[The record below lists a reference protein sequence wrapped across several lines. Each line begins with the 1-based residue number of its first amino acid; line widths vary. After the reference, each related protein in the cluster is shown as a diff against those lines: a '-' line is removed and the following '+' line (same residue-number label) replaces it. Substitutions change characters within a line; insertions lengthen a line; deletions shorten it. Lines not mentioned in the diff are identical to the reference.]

1 MAAADATEPRTE
13 DPMPPCDHRAFSLP
27 DDVHYLNASFM
38 SPLPRVVQEAGRSGL
53 GRESAPTDLGAEDF
67 FADSDR
73 VRAAFA
79 ALIGDGDPSRVALVP
94 AVSYGAAVVARNMEL
109 QPGRTVVVAGGQF
122 PSHVYPW
129 RALAA
134 RSGAEVLTVE
144 RPRTDGRTGGRRST
158 AAAWSERI
166 LDAIDGRTALVAL
179 PHAHWSD
186 GTLFDLEAAGE
197 RARDVGAALVVDG
210 TQTIGA
216 HPFDVAAIRP
226 DAVLCSG
233 YKWLLGPY
241 GSGVAWLGP
250 RFDAARPL
258 EESWMGREGSE
269 DFAGLVAYRDEYRAD
284 ASRLDAGGHASF
296 ILTPMLAAA
305 LELLLEWGSGIVA
318 ERCAGLT
325 ARIAEGASALGCDV
339 EEDAGRCVNIVGL
352 GLPPSWD
359 ADRLQERLASAR
371 VHVSRR
377 GEALRVSPHVYNDQD
392 DVEALIGALEA
403 EATAA

>member
-1 MAAADATEPRTE
+1 
-13 DPMPPCDHRAFSLP
+13 MPPCDSSAFSLP
-27 DDVHYLNASFM
+27 DELHYLNASFM
-38 SPLPRVVQEAGRSGL
+38 SPLPRVVQEAGRRGL
-53 GRESAPTDLGAEDF
+53 GRESVPTDLGAEDF
-67 FADSDR
+67 FDDSDR

-79 ALIGDGDPSRVALVP
+79 ALIGADDASRVALVP
-94 AVSYGAAVVARNMEL
+94 AVSYGAALVARNTEL
-109 QPGRTVVVAGGQF
+109 EPGQTVVVAGGQF

-129 RALAA
+129 RALAG
-134 RSGAEVLTVE
+134 RSRGEVLTVDP
-144 RPRTDGRTGGRRST
+144 PRAAPPAAGRRSS
-158 AAAWSERI
+158 AGAWSGRI
-166 LDAIDGRTALVAL
+166 LEAIDERTALVAL

-186 GTLFDLEAAGE
+186 GTLFDLVAVGE
-197 RARDVGAALVVDG
+197 RAREVGAALVVDG
-210 TQTIGA
+210 TQTVGA
-216 HPFDVAAIRP
+216 HPFDVEAIRP

-305 LELLLEWGSGIVA
+305 LELLLEWGIDVVA

-325 ARIAEGASALGCDV
+325 ARIAEGAAALGCSV

-359 ADRLQERLASAR
+359 GDRLQDRLASAR
-371 VHVSRR
+371 IHVSRR
-377 GEALRVSPHVYNDQD
+377 GEALRVSPHVYNDAG
-392 DVEALIGALEA
+392 DVEALLGVLEA
-403 EATAA
+403 EEATA